1 MIVSIHA
8 PTRGAT
14 RRSGSTI
21 GCYRI
26 VSIHAPTR
34 GATQQVLGLSRAV
47 RGFNPRTHT
56 GCDIVMSLVNHN
68 YEFVSIHAPTRGATE
83 PVLRSITFVTRRF
96 NPRTH
101 TGCDS
106 GVGYS
111 LEKGKF
117 QSTHPHG
124 VRHLEDRAR
133 YFVRLE
139 SFNPRTHTGCDSD
152 NMLYLPQ
159 YNVSIHAPTRGA
171 TAEKAAEQQAKQIV
185 SIHAP
190 TRGATQSHCCWR
202 VISGFQSTH
211 PHGVRH
217 YHLPAKLLT
226 GSFQST
232 HPHGVR
238 HQ

>member
-68 YEFVSIHAPTRGATE
+68 YEFVSIHAPTRGATSE
-83 PVLRSITFVTRRF
+83 VYARGIER
-96 NPRTH
+96 
-101 TGCDS
+101 
-106 GVGYS
+106 
-111 LEKGKF
+111 KKF

-124 VRHLEDRAR
+124 VRPNKFPNVSNVVLFQSTHPHGVRRKRAIG
-133 YFVRLE
+133 FHKPTLFC
-139 SFNPRTHTGCDSD
+139 FNPRTHTGCDGDSD
-152 NMLYLPQ
+152 FTEVGV

-171 TAEKAAEQQAKQIV
+171 TVLFIGKKRTQQV

-190 TRGATQSHCCWR
+190 TRGATHTLEFITSFKE
-202 VISGFQSTH
+202 FQSTH
-211 PHGVRH
+211 PHGVR
-217 YHLPAKLLT
+217 PCIKLHII
-226 GSFQST
+226 SQ
-232 HPHGVR
+232 
-238 HQ
+238 